1 MKIKYK
7 PSDWEIYPW
16 PEPSSGDPKDYGPTT
31 MQEEVFILHKKPW
44 ERPHN
49 HTVDIVLFIGGAGS
63 GKCWRKGTKV
73 LMYDGTT
80 KNVEDIVVGD
90 LLMGPDSF
98 PRTVVSLGQ
107 GREDFYQ
114 VTPVKGNPFFCNKS
128 HILTLK
134 KSGSDNETRINKS
147 GKVYSKPGRYGKE
160 NGEVVNVSIE
170 EYLTWSRCK
179 QKAFKLYRSEAI
191 QFPLNQS
198 TLPIPPYIFGLWLGD
213 GNSEK
218 LSITTMDDPIYDS
231 FIEYSIK
238 NNFKY
243 RLEDQKS
250 KAINIHINGTT
261 HLLDSLSVRKNKHIP
276 LEYKTSSIENRQ
288 QLLAGLIDSDGYLAG
303 GYYEITQ
310 KNVALAE
317 DIAYVARSLGL
328 AAYVKKVNKSC
339 NTSKGKFTGEY
350 YKVSICGDVSQIPV
364 RLERKKASPRNQKK
378 NALVTGFS
386 LSRLPEEDYY
396 GFTLGEDPLFLLG
409 DFTVAH
415 NTTTM
420 IAAIIELLL
429 YYKNCTAVVGGKN
442 MPLLKRN
449 VMDDFGKRLSWKSP
463 DGITHWWK
471 HPTVLKAPAEKSPF
485 AKFFNQASLRFLNI
499 DDPEIVRGFTADVFG
514 IDEINLM
521 NADSFKEMLR
531 RSRGNAL
538 PVRQF
543 ILGMNPTG
551 ARDWVYDMFVL
562 RQFRDDYKG
571 DPIPIGEPCEC
582 QYCHVCSASNLGKF
596 EWVGGEKK
604 IGPNGVF
611 YEWSGGECPNPECPT
626 LVRKGT
632 PQTKTNCCPGNQ
644 HYYRVIRSHSLDN
657 PHLPSDFAQL
667 QKSALSAEEYATF
680 VEGKI
685 VDLNTGY
692 IYKEFSDHNIAP
704 GKLDPNKPIY
714 WTHDF
719 NFDPMCSYVCQET
732 ETGLHVVDE
741 LTLWNSDELDV
752 AKYFVGKYKDF
763 KNKVILY
770 GDPNGVVV
778 TSRAD
783 SNKVSFVVLRDFL
796 KSKGFDVEIG
806 VKKVKNDTLIPI
818 IDRVKNLKVAILNG
832 DQCRKIFIDPS
843 CKNLIESLRHTAW
856 KEKSPSPKEDDSCD
870 ALAKTN
876 PKRYTEAVL
885 MTHPQAALGYL
896 VYRLFPV
903 LTKKQGIKLLVS
915 HEKVVSSLPLDKSI
929 TVTKKNPVENKSDP
943 FEIKS
948 ISSELPHLS
957 KKSIEERLKYQRQQE
972 IEYYKQME
980 EAARIFFSS

>member
-16 PEPSSGDPKDYGPTT
+16 PEPPSGDPRDYGPTT

-80 KNVEDIVVGD
+80 KNVEDIIVGD
-90 LLMGPDSF
+90 LLMGPDSS

-107 GREDFYQ
+107 GRETFYQ
-114 VTPVKGNPFFCNKS
+114 ITPIKGDPFFCNES

-134 KSGSDNETRINKS
+134 KSGLDNKVVNISVKDYLNLPGYKQKELKLYKS
-147 GKVYSKPGRYGKE
+147 GV
-160 NGEVVNVSIE
+160 
-170 EYLTWSRCK
+170 
-179 QKAFKLYRSEAI
+179 I
-191 QFPLNQS
+191 QFPPKKLE
-198 TLPIPPYIFGLWLGD
+198 LPI
-213 GNSEK
+213 
-218 LSITTMDDPIYDS
+218 LSYTAGFYSNDTPI
-231 FIEYSIK
+231 
-238 NNFKY
+238 
-243 RLEDQKS
+243 
-250 KAINIHINGTT
+250 
-261 HLLDSLSVRKNKHIP
+261 SLY
-276 LEYKTSSIENRQ
+276 YKTSSIESRLQ
-288 QLLAGLIDSDGYLAG
+288 FLAGLIDSNGHLKSN
-303 GYYEITQ
+303 YYEITP
-310 KNVALAE
+310 KNPVLAE
-317 DIAYVARSLGL
+317 DIAYIARSLGL

-339 NTSKGKFTGEY
+339 NTSKGEH
-350 YKVSICGDVSQIPV
+350 YKVSICGEISQIPV
-364 RLERKKASPRNQKK
+364 RLEHKKAYPRNQKK
-378 NALVTGFS
+378 NALITGFS
-386 LSRLPEEDYY
+386 LLQLPEEDYY

-463 DGITHWWK
+463 DGIIHWWK

-485 AKFFNQASLRFLNI
+485 AKFFNQSSLRFLNI

-531 RSRGNAL
+531 RSRGSAL

-562 RQFRDDYKG
+562 KQFRDDYKG
-571 DPIPIGEPCEC
+571 EPIPIGDPCEC

-626 LVRKGT
+626 LLRKGV
-632 PQTKTNCCPGNQ
+632 PQNKTNCCPGNQ

-692 IYKEFSDHNIAP
+692 IYKEFSDHNILP
-704 GKLDPNKPIY
+704 GKLDPSKPIY

-732 ETGLHVVDE
+732 EDGLQVIDE

-752 AKYFVGKYKDF
+752 AKFFAEKYKGF
-763 KNKVILY
+763 PNKVILY

-783 SNKVSFVVLRDFL
+783 SNKVSFVVLRDYL
-796 KSKGFDVEIG
+796 KSKNFSVEIG

-832 DQCRKIFIDPS
+832 DQRRKIFIDPS

-876 PKRYTEAVL
+876 PKRHTEAVL

-929 TVTKKNPVENKSDP
+929 TVVKKELTQEKSDP

-948 ISSELPHLS
+948 ISSELPQLS
-957 KKSIEERLKYQRQQE
+957 KKSIKDRLEYQKQEE

-980 EAARIFFSS
+980 EAARDFFSS

>member
-80 KNVEDIVVGD
+80 KNVEDIIVGD

-114 VTPVKGNPFFCNKS
+114 VTPVKGDPFFCNKS

-134 KSGSDNETRINKS
+134 KSGLN
-147 GKVYSKPGRYGKE
+147 
-160 NGEVVNVSIE
+160 EVVNVSIE
-170 EYLTWSRCK
+170 EYLSWSKCK

-198 TLPIPPYIFGLWLGD
+198 TLPISPYNFGLGVD
-213 GNSEK
+213 
-218 LSITTMDDPIYDS
+218 
-231 FIEYSIK
+231 
-238 NNFKY
+238 
-243 RLEDQKS
+243 
-250 KAINIHINGTT
+250 
-261 HLLDSLSVRKNKHIP
+261 KHIP
-276 LEYKTSSIENRQ
+276 LEYKTSSIDNRQ

-310 KNVALAE
+310 KNAVLAE

-328 AAYVKKVNKSC
+328 AAYIKKVNKSC

-350 YKVSICGDVSQIPV
+350 YKVSICGDISQIPV
-364 RLERKKASPRNQKK
+364 RLEHKKASPRNQKK

-386 LSRLPEEDYY
+386 LSKLPEENYY

-732 ETGLHVVDE
+732 ETGLHVIDE

-752 AKYFVGKYKDF
+752 AKFFAGKYKDF

-796 KSKGFDVEIG
+796 KSKGFNVEIG

-957 KKSIEERLKYQRQQE
+957 KKSIEERLEYQRQQE